1 MSTAITSLNLA
12 DVKLVKNHRHICIQS
27 GFLLERNLFFVPAFA

>member
-12 DVKLVKNHRHICIQS
+12 DVKLVKNHMHISIQS
-27 GFLLERNLFFVPAFA
+27 GFLLERNLFFVLAFA